1 MKSLAELMK
10 DRPWE
15 QDWPI
20 EIQASKASPE
30 QWLNGVG
37 QVPDSAELPAIAALL
52 NGKPGHPT
60 VKALRE
66 AIEDLDRWNE
76 WASQFLTFPPTAQG
90 MGKALVMGLTAAAG
104 RDINER
110 TQRVMHLYPD
120 LSWSALEAVPDQ
132 VPQLDAALRQ
142 KWWPTPSPVARP
154 SAPSPADPVP
164 ARPAA
169 APPRASNPAPT
180 STAGAA
186 VPSPATASAPR
197 PRTERPHGTEARWL
211 RDQVLPLVRKDGN
224 STLIAQEVDA
234 AIKRHFHSTMRPNWA
249 EEILIPSLMALK
261 ANEMAELM
269 PHWPSGAR
277 YEISNPIEFIQQ
289 PRFWAQMRDA
299 EPDAQSRLVSDVLPR
314 VIRSEDW
321 TTEDRLRMLR
331 LMLSFVRANRSSF
344 EQRIELWENWGG
356 KLEEKGVL
364 ESDRAADSEMDSFGT
379 SQAPKSG
386 LDWIRESELPMW
398 KDWVQDHDRARA
410 AKVEAAPEPAH
421 ERRRSR
427 RPG

>member
-10 DRPWE
+10 DRSWE

-20 EIQASKASPE
+20 EIQASKAAPG

-37 QVPDSAELPAIAALL
+37 QVPESAELPAITALL
-52 NGKPGHPT
+52 NGRSAHPT

-66 AIEDLDRWNE
+66 AIEDLEQWNG
-76 WASQFLTFPPTAQG
+76 WAAQFLTFPPTAQG

-132 VPQLDAALRQ
+132 VPQLDAALRE
-142 KWWPTPSPVARP
+142 KWWPTPTPVARP
-154 SAPSPADPVP
+154 SAP
-164 ARPAA
+164 
-169 APPRASNPAPT
+169 PAPSSASGPT
-180 STAGAA
+180 RPGAVTQPVVATAPTAGSGA
-186 VPSPATASAPR
+186 PSPAAPR
-197 PRTERPHGTEARWL
+197 PRAERPHGTEARWL

-234 AIKRHFHSTMRPNWA
+234 AIKRHFHSTMRANWA

-261 ANEMAELM
+261 ANEMAEIM

-331 LMLSFVRANRSSF
+331 LMLSFVRTNRSSF

-364 ESDRAADSEMDSFGT
+364 ESDRAADSEMDSFGI

-398 KDWVQDHDRARA
+398 KEWVRDHEQARA
-410 AKVEAAPEPAH
+410 AKAESTPDIAN